1 MKKTLALLALLAAAM
16 PAPAAVPTDQEV
28 DAIIRKL
35 EDSGKL
41 DSAFDRAVERF
52 GLRQQQ
58 AQRRQQ
64 EEQAARQKELNKN
77 VRKPDPGRDHI
88 LGDKGAEVTLI
99 EFSDYECPY
108 CKQFNGVPQEVV
120 KRLGSRVNFVWRHFP
135 LDFHNPM
142 AHREADA
149 AECVAKQG
157 GNDAFWKF
165 TDAVMA
171 RTGSNGKGLPADRG
185 DPLLALAVELK
196 LDATAF
202 KKCLD
207 SGEMSLR
214 VDDDR
219 NDGMRSGVSG
229 TPGLII
235 YNNKTGKTDFV
246 NGAMP
251 IDALEAATRSVLSQQ

>member
-185 DPLLALAVELK
+185 DPLLLLGTLAFADIPDQSQE
-196 LDATAF
+196 
-202 KKCLD
+202 
-207 SGEMSLR
+207 
-214 VDDDR
+214 
-219 NDGMRSGVSG
+219 
-229 TPGLII
+229 
-235 YNNKTGKTDFV
+235 
-246 NGAMP
+246 
-251 IDALEAATRSVLSQQ
+251 ATRVFSRAGQLAHGDMEAMLPVVYKNREFVSARLCISKDADHRLRNEVR

>member
-1 MKKTLALLALLAAAM
+1 MKKTLALLALLATAVA
-16 PAPAAVPTDQEV
+16 APAAVPTDQEA
-28 DAIIRKL
+28 DMIIRKL

-41 DSAFDRAVERF
+41 DAAFDRAIERF
-52 GLRQQQ
+52 SLRQQQ

-64 EEQAARQKELNKN
+64 EEQMARQREMNKN
-77 VRKPDPGRDHI
+77 VRKPDPGRDHL

-120 KRLGSRVNFVWRHFP
+120 KRLGGRVNFVWRHFP

-142 AHREADA
+142 AHREAGA
-149 AECVAKQG
+149 AECIAKQG
-157 GNDAFWKF
+157 GNDVFWSF

-171 RTGSNGKGLPADRG
+171 RTASNGKGMPADRG
-185 DPLLALAVELK
+185 DPLLALVTELK
-196 LDATAF
+196 QDAKAF
-202 KKCLD
+202 KNCLD

-219 NDGMRSGVSG
+219 NDGMRSGISG

-235 YNNKTGKTDFV
+235 YNNKTGKTEFI

-251 IDALEAATRSVLSQQ
+251 VEALEAATRGVLAQ